1 MKKLLLLLTLL
12 CVSTAVSA
20 QDADRPTTYDPDATA
35 ESLGL
40 EPYVAPDGFFPLF
53 PWDFLDVWGDQ
64 YHPMEEGIKSMAEC
78 EFTLS
83 GFVGDARGVKIAGEN
98 GLKCICR
105 LPFKSFDQR
114 ELSEEEIQKKC
125 AEIDATVKENVEST
139 KDDPTVVGY
148 YIIDEPGAYC
158 NRSLAAAVEAV
169 KKYAPGKLAYI
180 NLYPGY
186 ASTIGA
192 DVDSQLGTFSYRE
205 YLERYVQEVKPQFL
219 SYDNYMIQYSEDMRT
234 MGRGIVHFTDLFE
247 VRAVAQ
253 KYNLPFWFIGTCLCL
268 REPSSPPTAERYAYQ
283 MYTAL
288 AAGAEGLT
296 WFLYYPRYPHAWQ
309 DAPIDENGNK
319 TLSWT
324 YLRDVNEQMKSL
336 GTYLQ
341 GYRSTECGL
350 TPFYTKEERP
360 ELPQTPELPQNV
372 LKNVNLA
379 FSKNTDNY
387 EAEPKLMIGE
397 FAQKDGDAVAAL
409 AVNLDRGASVK
420 VTFDLPEGY
429 KTLKIVSPIDGSE
442 SVVPEDAV
450 KDGFWIIPGHGKLF
464 VLEK

>member
-1 MKKLLLLLTLL
+1 MKKVLLLLSFF
-12 CVSTAVSA
+12 CVSTAVLA

-40 EPYVAPDGFFPLF
+40 EPFVVPDGFFPLF
-53 PWDFLDVWGDQ
+53 PWDHLDSWGDKYQ
-64 YHPMEEGIKSMAEC
+64 PMEEGIKSMAEC
-78 EFTLS
+78 EFTMS
-83 GFVGDARGVKIAGEN
+83 AFVGDERGVKIAKEN
-98 GLKCICR
+98 GLKYIYK
-105 LPFKSFDQR
+105 LPLETFDQR

-125 AEIDATVKENVEST
+125 DAIDAMIKEKVQST
-139 KDDPTVVGY
+139 KDDADCVGY
-148 YIIDEPGAYC
+148 FLRDEPGAFC

-192 DVDSQLGTFSYRE
+192 DVDSQLGTYSFRE
-205 YLERYVQEVKPQFL
+205 YLERFVQEVKPQFL
-219 SYDNYMIQYSEDMRT
+219 SYDNYMVEYSEDLRNIE
-234 MGRGIVHFTDLFE
+234 RGISHFEDLFE
-247 VRAVAQ
+247 VRDVAL
-253 KYNLPFWFIGTCLCL
+253 KYNLPFWYIGSSLCIQ
-268 REPSSPPTAERYAYQ
+268 EQSTPPTAERYAYQ

-296 WFLYYPRYPHAWQ
+296 WFLYYPLGWKES
-309 DAPIDENGNK
+309 PIDENGKK
-319 TLSWT
+319 TISWQ
-324 YLRDVNEQMKSL
+324 YMRDINEQMKAL

-350 TPFYTKEERP
+350 TPFDGENLP
-360 ELPQTPELPQNV
+360 ELPALPQNV
-372 LKNVNLA
+372 LKNVKLA
-379 FSKNTDNY
+379 FSGFASNY
-387 EAEPKLMIGE
+387 GTEPKLMIGE

-409 AVNLDRGASVK
+409 AVNLNTTASVK

-429 KTLKIVSPIDGSE
+429 KTVKVVSPIDGSE
-442 SVVPEDAV
+442 TVVPEKAM

-464 VLEK
+464 VFEK